1 MNARLFRSVSLGLS
15 LIASAAMMPPT
26 AAQCHWTQQG
36 YLEADDAAAG
46 DGLGPVALQDD
57 TLVVG
62 AVYGDGAA
70 SDSGS
75 AYVFVR
81 GGHVWAQQQELC
93 ASDGAAGDAFGG
105 RVAIWGDT
113 AVVGAAED
121 DHGGRVDAGSA
132 YVFTR
137 SGTVW
142 AQQQKLVAS
151 DAAADDFFGSAV
163 ALFGDT
169 IVVGAVGDDHAA
181 GVDAGSAYVFTRSG
195 TVWTQGP
202 KLVAS
207 DAAGGDDFGSSV
219 ALDGTSAVVG
229 APLNHHPGT
238 LDRGAA
244 YVFDA
249 ASGAQLAKLTAS
261 DAQDGD
267 YFGWPVAIS
276 GSTVVVGAPEE
287 DRLGLDDAGAAYVF
301 VGAGTS
307 WSEQA
312 KLVASDAASL
322 DGFGEFVACWG
333 DKATVSSKA
342 GAGAGA
348 VYLYSRRGTTWTEC
362 QELTSC
368 LPSAGDELAFVSIW
382 DDTLAAGAVSDD
394 TPAGVDAG
402 SVHVFGATLGEPH
415 CTATPNS
422 SGCPASIT
430 ALGETSV
437 SANDLTLIATPVPD
451 QPFIF
456 FFGPNRIQVPFG
468 NGFLCA
474 GGGLTRILPPG
485 AALGG
490 GALRAVDLPSVGLL
504 PGPHSFQCW
513 FRDPAGGGAAFNT
526 SDAVE
531 VILVP

>member
-1 MNARLFRSVSLGLS
+1 MLRSSTLGLPF
-15 LIASAAMMPPT
+15 LATAALTLPT
-26 AAQCHWTQQG
+26 AAQGHWTQQG
-36 YLEADDAAAG
+36 HLEAGDAAAG
-46 DGLGPVALQDD
+46 DGFGPVALQGD

-62 AVYGDGAA
+62 AVHGDGAA

-81 GGHVWAQQQELC
+81 GGRVWTQQQELL
-93 ASDGAAGDAFGG
+93 ASAGAAGDAFGG
-105 RVAIWGDT
+105 RVAIWGDS

-121 DHGGRVDAGSA
+121 DHGGGVDAGSV

-137 SGTVW
+137 TGTVW
-142 AQQQKLVAS
+142 TQQQRLFAGDAS
-151 DAAADDFFGSAV
+151 AGDFFGSAV
-163 ALFGDT
+163 AIFGDT
-169 IVVGAVGDDHAA
+169 VVVGAVGDDHMA
-181 GVDAGSAYVFTRSG
+181 GVDAGSAYVFTRVG
-195 TVWTQGP
+195 TAWTEQTP

-261 DAQDGD
+261 DARDGD

-276 GSTVVVGAPEE
+276 GGTVVVGAPEKNH
-287 DRLGLDDAGAAYVF
+287 LGLADSGSAYVF
-301 VGAGTS
+301 VGAGAS
-307 WSEQA
+307 WTEQA
-312 KLVASDAASL
+312 QLVASDAAEL

-333 DKATVSSKA
+333 DTAAVSSKS
-342 GAGAGA
+342 GARAGA
-348 VYLYSRRGTTWTEC
+348 VYVYSRSGTTWTQC
-362 QELTSC
+362 QKLTSC
-368 LPSAGDELAFVSIW
+368 LPSADDELVFVSMW
-382 DDTLAAGAVSDD
+382 DDTLAAGAISDD
-394 TPAGVDAG
+394 TTAGVDAG
-402 SVHVFGATLGEPH
+402 SVHVFGTTLGEPH

-422 SGCPASIT
+422 SGCPASVT
-430 ALGETSV
+430 ALGQASV
-437 SANDLTLIATPVPD
+437 SANDLTLLATPVPD

-490 GALRAVDLPSVGLL
+490 VALRPVDLPGVRLV
-504 PGPHSFQCW
+504 PGAHSFQCW
-513 FRDPAGGGAAFNT
+513 FRDPAGGGSALNT

-531 VILVP
+531 VVFVP